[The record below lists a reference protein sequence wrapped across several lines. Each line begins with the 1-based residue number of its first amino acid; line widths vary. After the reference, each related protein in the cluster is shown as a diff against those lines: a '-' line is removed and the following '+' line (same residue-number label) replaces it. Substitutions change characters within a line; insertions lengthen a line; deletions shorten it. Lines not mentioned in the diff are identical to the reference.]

1 MEQRGQLLST
11 IQRERDFL
19 DDEKLQNAL
28 DLFIMA
34 IMECTNTGMTVT
46 QYEVEPTMKII
57 VKRMNKRYRRN

>member
-1 MEQRGQLLST
+1 MST

-19 DDEKLQNAL
+19 DDEKLQIAL